1 MKVELE
7 VTAQEIAD
15 LLAHR
20 ARPEQV
26 ANGIRPEQVLELL
39 QHMPDRKIE
48 AIKLLRAMT
57 GYGLKEA
64 KDLIEAATTGT
75 ALRAI

>member
-1 MKVELE
+1 M
-7 VTAQEIAD
+7 
-15 LLAHR
+15 
-20 ARPEQV
+20 
-26 ANGIRPEQVLELL
+26 LELL